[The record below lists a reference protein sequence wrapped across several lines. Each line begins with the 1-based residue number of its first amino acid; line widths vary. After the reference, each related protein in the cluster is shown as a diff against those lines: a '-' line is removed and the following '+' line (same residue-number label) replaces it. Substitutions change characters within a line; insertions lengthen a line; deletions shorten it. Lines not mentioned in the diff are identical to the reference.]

1 MAYQNNILSRLTS
14 VAIENNFFA
23 HRRPKSKPLLE
34 MSVNPLHLFAA
45 DPYHPPGYAGY
56 VPQKMYRHA
65 GTYGRTTHDILK
77 GRDARTVAFS
87 QSGCRQNTRAF
98 LHKDERVP
106 YKITRTGK
114 LINFFK
120 NSKWN
125 FRAS

>member
-1 MAYQNNILSRLTS
+1 MTS

-23 HRRPKSKPLLE
+23 HRRPKSKPLLK

-77 GRDARTVAFS
+77 GRVHQTTNNHCPLYGGPDGLVDPAQRRTCTV
-87 QSGCRQNTRAF
+87 QNNPNRQI
-98 LHKDERVP
+98 D
-106 YKITRTGK
+106 K
-114 LINFFK
+114 LF
-120 NSKWN
+120 
-125 FRAS
+125 